1 MQPHN
6 YLVYEQPDNDSIN
19 KMMII
24 YDKESCI
31 HTTVITPDLGVLA
44 TASDIRG
51 DPWATVLHHV
61 PG

>member
-1 MQPHN
+1 MQRHN
-6 YLVYEQPDNDSIN
+6 YLVYEQLDNDSIN
-19 KMMII
+19 KLMII
-24 YDKESCI
+24 YDKESCR
-31 HTTVITPDLGVLA
+31 HTTDITPDRGVLA